1 MKDHMAK
8 AAAAVA
14 MITLALGADD
24 VAAKSQQRVGAS
36 SCPSVNVLTEATR
49 ITKFESGKI
58 DLKAEIRDPEIGCTF
73 TGKTA
78 KSHLSFWVK
87 SAIAPT
93 SAVSARSVPYF
104 VAIIANGNVIGKEV
118 FTLNLPFGN
127 DRKVWV
133 KEKVA
138 RVDIP
143 IATGKSADDYSVTI
157 GFQLTP
163 EQVEYNRTAAK

>member
-8 AAAAVA
+8 AAAALAIV
-14 MITLALGADD
+14 TLALGGGDA
-24 VAAKSQQRVGAS
+24 AAKSQQRVKAS
-36 SCPSVNVLTEATR
+36 ACPSINVLTEATR
-49 ITKFESGKI
+49 ITKFENGKI

-73 TGKTA
+73 AGKTA
-78 KSHLSFWVK
+78 KSQLSFWVK

-93 SAVSARSVPYF
+93 STVASRSVPYF
-104 VAIIANGNVIGKEV
+104 VAIIANGNIIGKEV
-118 FTLNLPFGN
+118 FTLSLPFSN

-133 KEKVA
+133 KEKVS
-138 RVDIP
+138 RIDIP
-143 IATGKSADDYSVTI
+143 IATGKTADDYSITI